1 MSVQLSNTKTYCS
14 SQTGSLCWMAPEL
27 ISGPYYQQTVD
38 IWSAGITALEMT
50 NGMPPFL
57 HEDPEEVMLNILTD
71 EPPAVKKPE
80 KWSSNLNELIS
91 MLLTK
96 SPDCRPTAGQL
107 LEHHRLFTPADIIGK
122 LEFANWI
129 NDIVG

>member
-1 MSVQLSNTKTYCS
+1 
-14 SQTGSLCWMAPEL
+14 
-27 ISGPYYQQTVD
+27 
-38 IWSAGITALEMT
+38 MT

-96 SPDCRPTAGQL
+96 SPDCRPTAG
-107 LEHHRLFTPADIIGK
+107 
-122 LEFANWI
+122 
-129 NDIVG
+129 